1 MKIKTLLST
10 LIFAFGALSCADNL
24 SVQENRNAVNEEGC
38 LLAELAGYDNDTD
51 TKVAFP
57 NGLSDFKWS
66 NGDCIGVCRSGA
78 TANGTAA
85 FTLLKGGDKV
95 GNFVNDAFSLNPET
109 EYFAFFPFA
118 VSATTTTFPISVTG
132 QVQEGP
138 KGLSHVGKYNY
149 MVSQFKTDAN
159 NGANFTFRN
168 ICAVIQV
175 HFTSDSEATYTHMT
189 VTSDNDKFFTKA
201 SYNLAAGAF
210 LPTAQLSSV
219 ALSFGEGLHV
229 YNGEDITLSL
239 VVIPADL
246 SKSNLTFE
254 ISDRDGVAK
263 EFTLAGYAFSSGKLY
278 HFYEEDSLGNPPYG
292 GCPDGDHP
300 HMVDLGLPSGTLW
313 ACCDVGSSVPTEK
326 GIPFAWGETDPVE
339 KNTSNWSNYA
349 FMNET
354 INDWMGIT
362 KYQTEDKQYAGCWY
376 AADSTFVGDGLTT
389 LEMIDDA
396 ARQNWGENW
405 RMPTKEDAEELD
417 NYTTKEWTS
426 NYNGKGVSGYIYFK
440 KKLNGKYS
448 LWDTHIFIPCDRR
461 YAEYYETYAEVRWT
475 SSLRP
480 DNSTIAWRLVLHD
493 RYSHDRGDSRD
504 GRCTKNSIRPVCSKK
519 AAK

>member
-1 MKIKTLLST
+1 M
-10 LIFAFGALSCADNL
+10 
-24 SVQENRNAVNEEGC
+24 NEEGC

-229 YNGEDITLSL
+229 YNGEDITFSL

-313 ACCDVGSSVPTEK
+313 ACCDLGAEK
-326 GIPFAWGETDPVE
+326 PIQGGIAISWGQTHLVT
-339 KNTSNWSNYA
+339 KNTSNWSDYE
-349 FMNET
+349 FMNEEY
-354 INDWMGIT
+354 NNEWGIS
-362 KYQTEDKQYAGCWY
+362 KYQIDDKQYSGCWY
-376 AADSTFVGDGLTT
+376 STDSTFVGDGLSKLL
-389 LEMIDDA
+389 LEDDA
-396 ARQNWGENW
+396 AHHNWGGDW
-405 RMPTKEDAEELD
+405 RMPTKEECIELLD
-417 NYTTKEWTS
+417 YTHRATTS
-426 NYNGKGVSGYIYFK
+426 SYYYNGKVYEGIILYK
-440 KKLNGKYS
+440 KKLNGTYTQR
-448 LWDTHIFIPCDRR
+448 DPHIFFSS
-461 YAEYYETYAEVRWT
+461 YSVSYYHEGMHGLYLW
-475 SSLRP
+475 SSELTDTVHPYRLTIQGSYSYYDGPFLRA
-480 DNSTIAWRLVLHD
+480 S
-493 RYSHDRGDSRD
+493 S
-504 GRCTKNSIRPVCSKK
+504 GRVRPVCSKK
-519 AAK
+519 AAR